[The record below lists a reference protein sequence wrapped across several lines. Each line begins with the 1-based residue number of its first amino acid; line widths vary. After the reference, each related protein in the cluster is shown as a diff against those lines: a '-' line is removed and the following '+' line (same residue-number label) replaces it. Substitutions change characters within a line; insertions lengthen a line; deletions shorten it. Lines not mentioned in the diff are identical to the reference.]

1 MPFYT
6 PLSIFFKARPQTV
19 LCFCALLISLATPA
33 FGQQPQVLLGNT
45 NVESSVDKNPSRTA
59 KAFPVRAAATGQVNS
74 VSVYLDTSNQAPTV
88 WVGMYA
94 NRNGHP
100 QVLLTQGMISNP
112 SAGQWNSGTFPP
124 VQVTRG
130 TTYWLALLGVNG
142 VVGLRDRHG
151 RCRSEVGRQANLS
164 SLPATWA
171 TGFGW
176 PTCAVSMFGTGNITT
191 GGTTSNAGVSISPH
205 AISLRAGQ
213 QQQFAAIVSGVNNPA
228 VTWTASGGTINST
241 GLYTTPSSAGTY
253 TVMAEV
259 ATSRRKANSPV
270 VTSDSAVVTVTPPS
284 PTPPPTVTRV
294 SVSPTAASL
303 QTGAQQQFSA
313 TVSGTANTAVIWSA
327 SAGAITANGLYT
339 APGAPGTYTITAVS
353 NADATKSASAL
364 VVVAAPQPVAVT
376 VSPANAS
383 VGETGHLQFMA
394 TVSGL
399 SNQAVTWAVT
409 RGSGT
414 ITQSGLYTAPR
425 TAENDMITATS
436 QADNTKSASASISVL
451 PPHSVS
457 LSWDASKS
465 TTVASYRLY
474 RGTVSAG
481 PYSLLSSNIKTTVYT
496 DSSVQSGVTYYY
508 VTTAVD
514 AAGMESIFS
523 NEMPSVIPSP

>member
-1 MPFYT
+1 MPLYT

-19 LCFCALLISLATPA
+19 LCFCALLISFASPV
-33 FGQQPQVLLGNT
+33 FGQQPQVLLGDT
-45 NVESSVDKNPSRTA
+45 KVESSVDTSPSGTA

-74 VSVYLDTSNQAPTV
+74 VSVYLDSSNRALTV

-94 NRNGHP
+94 NHNGHP
-100 QVLLTQGMISNP
+100 RALLAQGMISNP

-142 VVGLRDRHG
+142 VVGLRDRNG

-171 TGFGW
+171 TGLRW
-176 PTCAVSMFGTGNITT
+176 PTCAVSMFGTRNVTS
-191 GGTTSNAGVSISPH
+191 GGTTSNAGVSISPR

-213 QQQFAAIVSGVNNPA
+213 QQQFAAVVIGVNNPA

-241 GLYTTPSSAGTY
+241 GLYTAPSSAGTY
-253 TVMAEV
+253 AVTAAV
-259 ATSRRKANSPV
+259 ATSRRKSNSPG
-270 VTSDSAVVTVTPPS
+270 VTSNSAVVTVTPPN
-284 PTPPPTVTRV
+284 PTPPPAVTRV

-303 QTGAQQQFSA
+303 QSGGQQQFSA

-327 SAGAITANGLYT
+327 SGGAITAQGLYT
-339 APGAPGTYTITAVS
+339 APGAAGTYTITAVS
-353 NADATKSASAL
+353 NADATKSASVL

-414 ITQSGLYTAPR
+414 ITQSGLYTAPHA
-425 TAENDMITATS
+425 AENDTITATS

-451 PPHSVS
+451 APHSVS
-457 LSWDASKS
+457 LSWDPSKS
-465 TTVASYRLY
+465 TVVSYRLY
-474 RGTVSAG
+474 RGTASGG
-481 PYSLLSSNIKTTVYT
+481 PYNLLSSNIQATVYT
-496 DSSVQSGVTYYY
+496 DSSVQSGVAYYY
-508 VTTAVD
+508 VATAVD
-514 AAGMESIFS
+514 AAGTESIFS